1 MSPPQG
7 PTISSGL
14 TILMAAACGLIVA
27 NIYYAQPLIGP
38 IASQL
43 GIPISGAGL
52 IVTLTQLGYGFG
64 LLLIVPLAD
73 QLENRRLVLAAVGIA
88 ALGLIGAA
96 LAPNALSFLA
106 ASLLIGFGSVGVQV
120 LSPLA
125 AHMAPEAQRGRVVG
139 DIAMGIML
147 GIMAARPAASFL
159 AAASSWRVVFFVA
172 TVVMAALALVL
183 AVALPQRRPTAGIS
197 YGALMASMIGL
208 AARTPTLQ
216 RRAFYQSCLF
226 AAFSLFWTTVPLHLA
241 DAFGYG
247 QRGIALFA
255 LAGVSGAVAAPL
267 SGRFADRG
275 YGRAVTGFSILLVAA
290 ALIITLIAPEGSG
303 PALALLVACAVLLDF
318 GAQAN
323 LVVGF
328 RAIFALGAELR
339 GRLNGLYIACFFA
352 FGAIGS
358 ALGAWSFAQGGW
370 RLAAG
375 LGLVF
380 PLAAL
385 IGFAFEPRQSGRV

>member
-1 MSPPQG
+1 MSLSQG

-14 TILMAAACGLIVA
+14 TTLMATACGLIVA

-38 IASQL
+38 IAAQL
-43 GIPISGAGL
+43 GIPISSAGL

-73 QLENRRLVLAAVGIA
+73 QLENRRLTLAAIGIA

-96 LAPNALSFLA
+96 LAPGAPTFLL

-120 LSPLA
+120 LATFA

-139 DIAMGIML
+139 DVAMGIML
-147 GIMAARPAASFL
+147 GIMMARPAASFL
-159 AAASSWRVVFFVA
+159 AAASSWRVVFFAA
-172 TVVMAALALVL
+172 TAVMGALALLL
-183 AVALPQRRPTAGIS
+183 ALALPRRQPSAGIS
-197 YGALMASMIGL
+197 YRALMASMIGL

-216 RRAFYQSCLF
+216 WRAFYQSCLF

-241 DAFGYG
+241 DAFGYT

-255 LAGVSGAVAAPL
+255 LAGVSGAIAAPL
-267 SGRFADRG
+267 SGRIADRG
-275 YGRAVTGFSILLVAA
+275 YGRAVTGFAILLVAV
-290 ALIITLIAPEGSG
+290 ALALTLVAPEGTG
-303 PALALLVACAVLLDF
+303 WALALLVACAVLLDF

-339 GRLNGLYIACFFA
+339 GRLNGLYIATFFA
-352 FGAIGS
+352 FGALGS
-358 ALGAWSFAQGGW
+358 ALGAWAFAQGGW
-370 RLAAG
+370 RLAAS
-375 LGLVF
+375 LGLAF

-385 IGFAFEPRQSGRV
+385 IGFALELFRPGRT

>member
-1 MSPPQG
+1 
-7 PTISSGL
+7 
-14 TILMAAACGLIVA
+14 MAAACGLIVA

-43 GIPISGAGL
+43 GIPISDAGL
-52 IVTLTQLGYGFG
+52 IVTLTQLGYGVG

-73 QLENRRLVLAAVGIA
+73 QLENRRLVLAAVGLA
-88 ALGLIGAA
+88 TLGLVGAA

-125 AHMAPEAQRGRVVG
+125 AHLAPDAQRGRVVG
-139 DIAMGIML
+139 DVAMGIML
-147 GIMAARPAASFL
+147 GIMAARPAASFI
-159 AAASSWRVVFFVA
+159 AAASSWRAVFFA
-172 TVVMAALALVL
+172 GAAVMAGLAIVL
-183 AVALPQRRPTAGIS
+183 AFALPRRKPNVGIS

-226 AAFSLFWTTVPLHLA
+226 AAFSLFWTTAPLHLA
-241 DAFGYG
+241 DAFGYT

-255 LAGVSGAVAAPL
+255 LAGVSGAIAAPL
-267 SGRFADRG
+267 SGRLADRG
-275 YGRAVTGFSILLVAA
+275 YGRAVTGFAILLVAA
-290 ALIITLIAPEGSG
+290 ALALTLIAPGGSTL
-303 PALALLVACAVLLDF
+303 ALALLVACAVLLDF

-328 RAIFALGAELR
+328 RAIFALGAESR

-352 FGAIGS
+352 FGAFGS

-370 RLAAG
+370 RLAAS
-375 LGLVF
+375 LGLFF

-385 IGFAFEPRQSGRV
+385 IGFALEPRKPGRA